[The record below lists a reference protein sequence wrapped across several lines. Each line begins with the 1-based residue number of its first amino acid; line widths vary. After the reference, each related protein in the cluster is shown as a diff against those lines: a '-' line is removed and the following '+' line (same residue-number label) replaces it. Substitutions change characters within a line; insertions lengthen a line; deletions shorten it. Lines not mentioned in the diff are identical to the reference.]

1 MKIVIAPDSFKE
13 SLSALNVA
21 RAIEAGFREIYPD
34 AEYVTVP
41 MADGG
46 EGTVESMVEASRGRY
61 HTTEVTGPLGDKVK
75 ARWGVMGDGR
85 TAIIEMAAASG
96 LHYVAPELRNPLL
109 TTSYGTGELILAA
122 LDAGVEKIILGIGGS
137 ATNDGG
143 AGMMQALGAAL
154 YDAEDRLLAQGGGA
168 LGRLEHIG
176 LSGLDPRLAKV
187 SLTVACDVNNPLCG
201 PNGASAVFGP
211 QKGATPEMVGQL
223 DAILNQWGEKMAQTT
238 GRDVREIP
246 GAGAAGGMG
255 AALVGL
261 LNAKLQPGVKIV
273 VDALSLD
280 EHVKDATLVI
290 TGEGRLDSQSIC
302 GKTPIGVAEV
312 AKRYHKPVIALA
324 GGLKDD
330 HQVVYEHGLDAA
342 FSILTSIV
350 TLPQAL
356 EAAHENLRLT
366 ARNIAAVWK
375 MAQQANEVA

>member
-1 MKIVIAPDSFKE
+1 MMKIVIAPDSFKE

-21 RAIEAGFREIYPD
+21 RAIEAGFRQIYPD
-34 AEYVTVP
+34 ADYVTVP

-46 EGTVESMVEASRGRY
+46 EGTVESMVEATEGRY
-61 HTTEVTGPLGDKVK
+61 QFTEVTGPLGEKVS
-75 ARWGVMGDGR
+75 ARWGLMGDGQ

-96 LHYVAPELRNPLL
+96 LHYVAPELRNPLN
-109 TTSYGTGELILAA
+109 TNSFGTGELIVAA
-122 LDAGVEKIILGIGGS
+122 LESGVERIILGIGGS

-143 AGMMQALGAAL
+143 AGMMQALGAGL
-154 YDAEDRLLAQGGGA
+154 FDAEGHALAHSGGA
-168 LGRLEHIG
+168 LEKLAHID
-176 LSGLDPRLAKV
+176 LSGLHPRLAEV

-211 QKGATPEMVGQL
+211 QKGATPEMVRQL
-223 DAILNQWGEKMAQTT
+223 DAILNNWGQLMAKTT
-238 GRDVREIP
+238 GRDVRGVA

-261 LNAKLQPGVKIV
+261 LNAQLKPGVEIV
-273 VDALSLD
+273 VEALKLD
-280 EHVKDATLVI
+280 EHVKDATLVV

-302 GKTPIGVAEV
+302 GKTPIGVATV
-312 AKRYHKPVIALA
+312 AKRHNKPVIALA

-342 FSILTSIV
+342 FAILPGIV

-356 EAAHENLRLT
+356 EGAHENLKLT
-366 ARNIAAVWK
+366 ARNVAAVWK
-375 MAQQANEVA
+375 MAQLAK

>member
-1 MKIVIAPDSFKE
+1 MMKIVIAPDSFKE

-21 RAIEAGFREIYPD
+21 RAIEEGFRQIFPQ

-46 EGTVESMVEASRGRY
+46 EGTVESMVEASEGHYRF
-61 HTTEVTGPLGDKVK
+61 TDVMGPLGETVS

-96 LHYVAPELRNPLL
+96 LHYVAPELRNPLN
-109 TTSYGTGELILAA
+109 TTSFGTGELIVAA
-122 LDAGVEKIILGIGGS
+122 LESGVERIILGIGGS

-143 AGMMQALGAAL
+143 AGMMQALGVGLFDAKDNAL
-154 YDAEDRLLAQGGGA
+154 AHCGGA
-168 LGRLEHIG
+168 LEKLARID
-176 LSGLDPRLAKV
+176 LSTLHPRLAEV
-187 SLTVACDVNNPLCG
+187 TITVACDVNNPLCG
-201 PNGASAVFGP
+201 TNGASAVFGP
-211 QKGATPEMVGQL
+211 QKGATPEMVRHL
-223 DAILNQWGEKMAQTT
+223 DAVLDNWGIMMLQTT
-238 GRDVREIP
+238 GRDVRQVP

-261 LNAKLQPGVKIV
+261 LSARLQPGVEIV
-273 VDALSLD
+273 VDALALED
-280 EHVKDATLVI
+280 HVKDATLVI

-302 GKTPIGVAEV
+302 GKTPIGVANV
-312 AKRYHKPVIALA
+312 AKKHHKPVIALA

-342 FSILTSIV
+342 FAILPGIV

-356 EAAHENLRLT
+356 EGAHENLKLT
-366 ARNIAAVWK
+366 ARNVAAVWK
-375 MAQQANEVA
+375 MAQQAK